1 VPKTSGALK
10 ALVFASF
17 AWPALSQA
25 APAAPAVTP
34 AVRAI
39 HERLLTIDT
48 HLDTPAN
55 FAKPG
60 WDIMQRHDVATD
72 GSQVD
77 YPRMVEGGLDGGLFA
92 VYTAQNARTPEGRA
106 EARDAALK
114 RAVEIHEMVAAHPA
128 QFALVTTPDE
138 ARKVAASG
146 KRFVFISMENGVPF
160 GQDLTLMQTFYDLGV
175 RVMSPVHFLNND
187 LGDSSTDPKG
197 PEWHGLSPIG
207 KDFVVR
213 ANRMGILID
222 QSHASDEVLDQ
233 LLALSKAPII
243 LTHSGC
249 KAIYNHPRNIDDAH
263 LKALAAKGGVIQINA
278 YNAYMIDIPK
288 NPERDAALAA
298 LQAKYG
304 PGGRRAEG
312 EAEAEYKAIL
322 AKYPTPHATF
332 DDFLKHLFHAIDVAG
347 IDHVGIGP
355 DMDGGGGL
363 VGFEDIV
370 SYPKVTAALLAKGY
384 SEADVQKVWS
394 GNALRV
400 MAQAQ
405 ALRQPTP

>member
-1 VPKTSGALK
+1 MPKTSRALQ
-10 ALVFASF
+10 ALVFASLG
-17 AWPALSQA
+17 WPTIGLA
-25 APAAPAVTP
+25 AQVPAN
-34 AVRAI
+34 VRAI
-39 HERLLTIDT
+39 HERMLTVDT

-55 FAKPG
+55 FARPG
-60 WDIMQRHDVATD
+60 WDIMQRHDVAKD

-106 EARDAALK
+106 AARDAALK
-114 RAVEIHEMVAAHPA
+114 RAVEIHEMVAAHPK
-128 QFALVTTPDE
+128 QFVMVTTPDE

-146 KRFVFISMENGVPF
+146 KKYVFVSMENGVPF
-160 GQDLTLMQTFYDLGV
+160 GQDLTLMKTFYDLGV

-207 KDFVVR
+207 KEFVAQ

-222 QSHASDEVLDQ
+222 QSHASDEVFDQ
-233 LLALSKAPII
+233 MLALSKAPIL
-243 LTHSGC
+243 LTHSGA
-249 KAIYNHPRNIDDAH
+249 KAIYNHPRNLDDAR

-288 NPERDAALAA
+288 NPARDAAMAA

-304 PGGRRAEG
+304 GARQRAPGD
-312 EAEAEYKAIL
+312 EAAAAAQLKAIND
-322 AKYPTPHATF
+322 KYPVPRATF

-363 VGFEDIV
+363 AGFEDIT
-370 SYPKVTAALLAKGY
+370 SYPKVTQALLAKGH
-384 SEADVQKVWS
+384 SEADIQKVWS
-394 GNALRV
+394 GNALRI

-405 ALRQPTP
+405 ALRQP

>member
-1 VPKTSGALK
+1 MSKRLNTL
-10 ALVFASF
+10 LFASL
-17 AWPALSQA
+17 AWPALALA
-25 APAAPAVTP
+25 APSPLKAVPVTP
-34 AVRAI
+34 AARAV

-55 FAKPG
+55 FARPG
-60 WDIMQRHDVATD
+60 WDIMQRHDVAKD

-92 VYTAQNARTPEGRA
+92 VYIAQNARTPEGRA
-106 EARDAALK
+106 AARDAGLK
-114 RAVEIHEMVAAHPA
+114 RAVEIHEMVAAHPNK
-128 QFALVTTPDE
+128 FELVYTPE
-138 ARKVAASG
+138 QARKVAAAG
-146 KRFVFISMENGVPF
+146 KRYVFISMENGVPF
-160 GQDLTLMQTFYDLGV
+160 GQDLSLMKTFYDLGV
-175 RVMSPVHFLNND
+175 RVASPVHFLNND

-197 PEWHGLSPIG
+197 PEWHGLSPLG
-207 KDFVVR
+207 KQFVAE
-213 ANRMGILID
+213 ANRLGILID
-222 QSHASDEVLDQ
+222 ESHASDEVLDQ
-233 LLALSKAPII
+233 MLALSKAPII

-263 LKALAAKGGVIQINA
+263 LRALAKAGGVIQINA

-304 PGGRRAEG
+304 PGSRRN
-312 EAEAEYKAIL
+312 EADAAAEYKAIND
-322 AKYPTPHATF
+322 KYPVPHATF
-332 DDFLKHLFHAIDVAG
+332 EDFLKHLQHAIEVAG

-370 SYPKVTAALLAKGY
+370 SYPKVTAALLAAGY
-384 SEADVQKVWS
+384 SEADVQKVWG

-400 MAQAQ
+400 MEQAQ
-405 ALRQPTP
+405 ALRAAQ